1 MVLTKNTILITGG
14 SSGLGLEMAKK
25 FLQLGNKVIVCSRS
39 PDKLELTKDLLP
51 DAITFQCDISVEAE
65 QKRLA
70 RWIDIHHPDL
80 AILINNAAIVN
91 RTHFITDNE
100 SSDKLSN
107 EIATNLIAPI
117 NLIKLLYPTLVK
129 NNNAAIFNIT
139 SGLIYTPRSI
149 YPFYN
154 ATKSALHAFT
164 QVIRHQLRN
173 EPIKIIEVMFPV
185 VDTPWHKGNTPKN
198 SISTEKAISEMIRGI
213 ERERSE
219 IKVGAVKLLYYLSR
233 IAPKFAF
240 KKINAIQ

>member
-25 FLQLGNKVIVCSRS
+25 FLQMGNKVIVCSRN
-39 PDKLELTKDLLP
+39 PEKLELTQNKLP
-51 DAITFQCDISVEAE
+51 EVITFQCDISVEAE
-65 QKRLA
+65 QNKLVN
-70 RWIDIHHPDL
+70 WIKIYHPDL
-80 AILINNAAIVN
+80 ALLINNAAIVN
-91 RTHFITDNE
+91 RTDFITDSE
-100 SSDKLSN
+100 SINKLSG

-117 NLIKLLYPTLVK
+117 HLIKLLYPVLVK
-129 NNNAAIFNIT
+129 NTNAAVLNIT

-164 QVIRHQLRN
+164 QVLRHQLKN
-173 EPIKIIEVMFPV
+173 EPVKIIEVMFPV
-185 VDTPWHKGNTPKN
+185 VDTPWHKGNTPKS
-198 SISTEKAISEMIRGI
+198 SISVEKAVLEMVKGI
-213 ERERSE
+213 ERNKSE

-240 KKINAIQ
+240 KKINALR

>member
-14 SSGLGLEMAKK
+14 SSGLGLEMAKM

-39 PDKLELTKDLLP
+39 PDKLKFTKNKLP
-51 DAITFQCDISVEAE
+51 EVITFQCDISVEAE
-65 QKRLA
+65 QERLA
-70 RWIDIHHPDL
+70 SWVELYHPDL
-80 AILINNAAIVN
+80 TVLINNAAIVN

-100 SSDKLSN
+100 SCNKLSG

-117 NLIKLLYPTLVK
+117 HLIKLLYPVLIK
-129 NNNAAIFNIT
+129 NNNAAILNIT

-164 QVIRHQLRN
+164 QVLRYQLQH

-185 VDTPWHKGNTPKN
+185 VDTPWHKGNAPKS
-198 SISTEKAISEMIRGI
+198 SISVEKAVSEMIRGI
-213 ERERSE
+213 EHNKSE
-219 IKVGAVKLLYYLSR
+219 IKVGAVKLLSYLSR

-240 KKINAIQ
+240 KK

>member
-39 PDKLELTKDLLP
+39 LDKLRLTQDLLP
-51 DAITFQCDISVEAE
+51 GVIIFQCDISVEAE
-65 QKRLA
+65 QNKLA
-70 RWIDIHHPDL
+70 NWITTHHPDL

-91 RTHFITDNE
+91 RTDFIADSE
-100 SSDKLSN
+100 SCHKLSG
-107 EIATNLIAPI
+107 EIATNLLAPI
-117 NLIKLLYPTLVK
+117 RLIKLLYPVLIK

-164 QVIRHQLRN
+164 QVLRHQLKN
-173 EPIKIIEVMFPV
+173 KPIKITEVMFPV
-185 VDTPWHKGNTPKN
+185 VDTPWHKGNTPKS
-198 SISTEKAISEMIRGI
+198 SISTEKAISEMIKGM
-213 ERERSE
+213 ERDKSE

-240 KKINAIQ
+240 KKINALQ

>member
-14 SSGLGLEMAKK
+14 SSGLGLEMARK
-25 FLQLGNKVIVCSRS
+25 FLQMGNKVIVCSRN
-39 PDKLELTKDLLP
+39 PDKLELTKSMLP
-51 DAITFQCDISVEAE
+51 KVITFQCDISVEAE
-65 QKRLA
+65 QNRLVH
-70 RWIDIHHPDL
+70 WIEMHHADL

-91 RTHFITDNE
+91 RTDFITDSE
-100 SSDKLSN
+100 SRNKLSG
-107 EIATNLIAPI
+107 EIATNLTAPI
-117 NLIKLLYPTLVK
+117 HLIKLLYPVLIK

-164 QVIRHQLRN
+164 QVLRHQLKN

-185 VDTPWHKGNTPKN
+185 VDTPWHKGNTPK
-198 SISTEKAISEMIRGI
+198 SGISTEKAISAMIKGM
-213 ERERSE
+213 ERNQSE

-233 IAPKFAF
+233 IAPGFAF
-240 KKINAIQ
+240 KKINALQ

>member
-25 FLQLGNKVIVCSRS
+25 FLQLGNKVIICSRN
-39 PDKLELTKDLLP
+39 PDKLRLTKNRLP
-51 DAITFQCDISVEAE
+51 EVITFQCDISVEAE
-65 QKRLA
+65 QNRLA
-70 RWIDIHHPDL
+70 SWIKIHHPDL

-91 RTHFITDNE
+91 RTNFITDNE
-100 SSDKLSN
+100 SNVKLSN

-117 NLIKLLYPTLVK
+117 HLIKLLYPVLVK
-129 NNNAAIFNIT
+129 NNNAAVFNIT

-164 QVIRHQLRN
+164 QVIRYQLRN
-173 EPIKIIEVMFPV
+173 EPVKIIEVMFPA
-185 VDTPWHKGNTPKN
+185 VDTPWHQGNAPKS
-198 SISTEKAISEMIRGI
+198 SISTEKAISEMIKGM
-213 ERERSE
+213 ERNKSE

-233 IAPKFAF
+233 IAPGFAF
-240 KKINAIQ
+240 KKINSLQ